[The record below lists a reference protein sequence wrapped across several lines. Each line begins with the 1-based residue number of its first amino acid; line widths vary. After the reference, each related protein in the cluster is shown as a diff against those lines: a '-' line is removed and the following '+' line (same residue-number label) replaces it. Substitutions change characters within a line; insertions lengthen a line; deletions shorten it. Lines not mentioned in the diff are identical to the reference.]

1 MNEIISMIQ
10 TLKEDKP
17 ELIITDDL
25 IKEYILEN
33 IDLLIKEIKEEI

>member
-1 MNEIISMIQ
+1 MNEIIFMIQ

-17 ELIITDDL
+17 ELILTDDM

-33 IDLLIKEIKEEI
+33 IDLLIKEIKEEV